1 MSVQPLDI
9 KYPELFLLA
18 TLYGLEGVM
27 DVQEETLANGQC
39 FKIGTYHLDNPNDGS
54 LLLDRPRYLVEITS
68 EETHSSATPTSL
80 LKEEEQKTMT
90 SVIDAFMKVLLQQL
104 ERFPV
109 RQQKLSTYSYVL
121 MDDDQTFYIRILK
134 PPSK

>member
-1 MSVQPLDI
+1 MSMQSLDI
-9 KYPELFLLA
+9 KYSELFVLA
-18 TLYGLEGVM
+18 ILYGLEGVM
-27 DVQEETLANGQC
+27 DVQEKTLPNGQR
-39 FKIGTYHLDNPNDGS
+39 FEIGTYHLDYPNDGS
-54 LLLDRPRYLVEITS
+54 LPLDRPRYLVEITS
-68 EETHSSATPTSL
+68 EETHTSATPPSL
-80 LKEEEQKTMT
+80 LKEEQETMT

-134 PPSK
+134 PLSK